1 MATAIAASLT
11 AGADETAKEAVS
23 SLHSCRPAWARRKG
37 GRGARGAG
45 GERVWTVEGA
55 AQGGA
60 RSGGAEAEGEEGG
73 GVERGAGEV
82 RTLRPRP
89 RGTPTRAYA
98 WAWHMGCRH
107 GSQRPTIIHYSN
119 KVRAGYRPAGAIMAS
134 RELLPVALF
143 KGEKTSLSHPRSS
156 ANPPELPA
164 FCLNIPRESSR
175 IPLNA
180 LESLGTAATQIASS
194 QLVASPTPIRLT
206 RMEASM
212 A

>member
-1 MATAIAASLT
+1 M
-11 AGADETAKEAVS
+11 
-23 SLHSCRPAWARRKG
+23 
-37 GRGARGAG
+37 
-45 GERVWTVEGA
+45 EGA

-82 RTLRPRP
+82 RTLRPPAP
-89 RGTPTRAYA
+89 RDSDSRICMA
-98 WAWHMGCRH
+98 MGMAH
-107 GSQRPTIIHYSN
+107 GMPWSSQRPTIIHYSN

-156 ANPPELPA
+156 ANPPALPA